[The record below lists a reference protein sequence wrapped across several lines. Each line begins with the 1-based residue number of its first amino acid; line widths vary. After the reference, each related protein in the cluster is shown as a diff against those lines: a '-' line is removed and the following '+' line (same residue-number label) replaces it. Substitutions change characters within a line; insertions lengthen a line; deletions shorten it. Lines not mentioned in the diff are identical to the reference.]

1 MFRLH
6 FVSLNMTKRVGR
18 GHRER
23 KERKMEREELKKRA
37 KTIAKAV
44 EGMKRYEWLKIAH
57 AIEKKYSSAAARVE
71 AGSAEEIEK
80 SISMEI

>member
-1 MFRLH
+1 
-6 FVSLNMTKRVGR
+6 
-18 GHRER
+18 
-23 KERKMEREELKKRA
+23 
-37 KTIAKAV
+37 
-44 EGMKRYEWLKIAH
+44 MKRYEWLKIAH